1 MVSFTWIQGLIL
13 LTKFRLAKRNY
24 IYLVETCVHF
34 QQKSSL
40 CGKGGVRVLFE
51 TLVAQRSRNPAV
63 NTGLSTKKVVNV
75 SRCLRRPLGKGWPAQ
90 YWFKL
95 SSQSSPTESRP
106 VIWLTSRPVNSKQ
119 KSSWLETG
127 MNVVADWVHFKQ
139 AKALQTSNGQ
149 RPVSCEGGQLSIR

>member
-1 MVSFTWIQGLIL
+1 MVSVTWIQQ
-13 LTKFRLAKRNY
+13 TSKQKRITY
-24 IYLVETCVHF
+24 ICLKHVSKRKVVYVVLPC
-34 QQKSSL
+34 
-40 CGKGGVRVLFE
+40 VRVLFE

-75 SRCLRRPLGKGWPAQ
+75 SHCPRRPLRKGWPAR

-95 SSQSSPTESRP
+95 SRQSSPTESRP

-127 MNVVADWVHFKQ
+127 MKVVAGGVHFKQ
-139 AKALQTSNGQ
+139 AKALQTSSGQ
-149 RPVSCEGGQLSIR
+149 RPVSCEGGRLSLR

>member
-1 MVSFTWIQGLIL
+1 MVSAAWIQGFIL
-13 LTKFRLAKRNY
+13 LTKLRQTKRNY
-24 IYLVETCVHF
+24 IYLVETCV

-40 CGKGGVRVLFE
+40 CGFTSCVRVLFE

-75 SRCLRRPLGKGWPAQ
+75 SHCLRRPLRKGWPAQ

-106 VIWLTSRPVNSKQ
+106 VIWLTSGPVNSKQ

-139 AKALQTSNGQ
+139 AKALQTSSGQ

>member
-1 MVSFTWIQGLIL
+1 MKLFCWPTSSKQKGITYIWLKHVSNRKVGYVVLP
-13 LTKFRLAKRNY
+13 
-24 IYLVETCVHF
+24 C
-34 QQKSSL
+34 
-40 CGKGGVRVLFE
+40 VRVLFE
-51 TLVAQRSRNPAV
+51 TLVAHRSRNPAV

-75 SRCLRRPLGKGWPAQ
+75 SHCLRRPLRKGWPAQ

-106 VIWLTSRPVNSKQ
+106 VIWLTSGPVNSKQ

-127 MNVVADWVHFKQ
+127 MNVVAGWVHFKQ
-139 AKALQTSNGQ
+139 AKALQTSSGQ

>member
-1 MVSFTWIQGLIL
+1 MRFYPV
-13 LTKFRLAKRNY
+13 
-24 IYLVETCVHF
+24 C
-34 QQKSSL
+34 
-40 CGKGGVRVLFE
+40 VRVLFE

-75 SRCLRRPLGKGWPAQ
+75 SHCQRRPLGKGWPAQ

-106 VIWLTSRPVNSKQ
+106 VIWLTSGPVNSKQ

-127 MNVVADWVHFKQ
+127 MNVVGRLSAF
-139 AKALQTSNGQ
+139 QTSQSVANQQWSKASELWSWSTVAPISGSDWKWPSVEAKNKQ
-149 RPVSCEGGQLSIR
+149 MKWWAVSVRSNHFSWHWV